1 MGKDDPYVKEFP
13 DGEKYLGF
21 VNVSAINLLQAS
33 DATLDDESSKLR
45 RREWREMQV
54 FFACDDISC

>member
-21 VNVSAINLLQAS
+21 VNVSAIHFLSVCLS
-33 DATLDDESSKLR
+33 DASLDVKRSKH
-45 RREWREMQV
+45 
-54 FFACDDISC
+54 